1 MKDSSKEKRVRKWA
15 FRLGALVLGAL
26 VLVAVAGWIGWDAIR
41 PLVMADAVTVY
52 SAYTVEEGAIET
64 DMSFSATINVR
75 SRQSAYASADATVQ
89 TIFVED
95 GQQVEK
101 DDKLIQMSDG
111 EIVRAEI
118 QGTVNE
124 ISVRQGDTVLEG
136 DALIDIC
143 DLQDLEVTITV
154 DEYDIEK
161 ISVGQ
166 TCTVTVLPLETS
178 FEAQISSINRVSESL
193 GSVAYYTVLANFTA
207 PEQVLPGMQ
216 ATVSMD
222 SNRVED
228 AAVLDM
234 NALAFDEENK
244 PYVLSLQ
251 ADGTYEPVY
260 VEVGINDGMKAE
272 IVSGLEIG
280 DTVYAVSGT
289 ETPEAGFSIQKIY
302 NWIVGENVVIR
313 ESGRQGQQGAM
324 DETGGEIPAGM
335 EQMTP
340 PDGEMPAGA
349 GQAASPGN
357 EAAAESEQPEAADS
371 KTAAGDEQTALPDN
385 EAAAESEQTEA
396 ADSNTAAGDE
406 QMALPDNE
414 TAAGAGQTPPSDGQE
429 RQSPGLQSQGEAM
442 NEEDQTLV
450 QGGEDNE

>member
-1 MKDSSKEKRVRKWA
+1 MKDSSKGKQVRKWA
-15 FRLGALVLGAL
+15 FRLGALVL
-26 VLVAVAGWIGWDAIR
+26 VAVVGWIGWDAIR

-143 DLQDLEVTITV
+143 DLQDLEVAITV

-178 FEAQISSINRVSESL
+178 FETQISSINRVSESP

-222 SNRVED
+222 SNQVED

-244 PYVLSLQ
+244 PYVLSLK

-260 VEVGINDGMKAE
+260 VEVGLNDGMKAE

-280 DTVYAVSGT
+280 DTVYVVSGT

-313 ESGRQGQQGAM
+313 ESGRQGQRGAM
-324 DETGGEIPAGM
+324 AETGGEAPAGM

-349 GQAASPGN
+349 EQAASPGN
-357 EAAAESEQPEAADS
+357 EAAG
-371 KTAAGDEQTALPDN
+371 TEQTVSPDN
-385 EAAAESEQTEA
+385 EAAGT
-396 ADSNTAAGDE
+396 E
-406 QMALPDNE
+406 QM
-414 TAAGAGQTPPSDGQE
+414 TPPNGQE
-429 RQSPGLQSQGEAM
+429 RQSPGRQSQGEAM

-450 QGGEDNE
+450 QGGEGNE

>member
-1 MKDSSKEKRVRKWA
+1 MKDSSKGKQVRKWA
-15 FRLGALVLGAL
+15 FRLGALVLA
-26 VLVAVAGWIGWDAIR
+26 AVVGWIGWDAIR

-143 DLQDLEVTITV
+143 DLQDLEVAITV

-178 FEAQISSINRVSESL
+178 FETQISSINRVSESP

-222 SNRVED
+222 SNQVED

-244 PYVLSLQ
+244 PYVLSLK

-260 VEVGINDGMKAE
+260 VEVGLNDGMKAE

-313 ESGRQGQQGAM
+313 ESGRQGQRGAM
-324 DETGGEIPAGM
+324 AETGGEAPAGM

-349 GQAASPGN
+349 EQAAS
-357 EAAAESEQPEAADS
+357 
-371 KTAAGDEQTALPDN
+371 PDN
-385 EAAAESEQTEA
+385 EAAGTEQTV
-396 ADSNTAAGDE
+396 S
-406 QMALPDNE
+406 PDNE
-414 TAAGAGQTPPSDGQE
+414 AAGTEQMTPPNGQE
-429 RQSPGLQSQGEAM
+429 RQSPGRQSQGEAM

-450 QGGEDNE
+450 QGGEGNE

>member
-15 FRLGALVLGAL
+15 FRLGAL

-75 SRQSAYASADATVQ
+75 NRQSAYASADATVQ

-143 DLQDLEVTITV
+143 DLQDLEVAITV

-178 FEAQISSINRVSESL
+178 FETQISSINRVSESP

-313 ESGRQGQQGAM
+313 DSGRQGQQGAM

-340 PDGEMPAGA
+340 PDGEMPARA
-349 GQAASPGN
+349 GQTASPGN
-357 EAAAESEQPEAADS
+357 AAAAESEQTEAADS
-371 KTAAGDEQTALPDN
+371 NTAAGDEQTALPDN
-385 EAAAESEQTEA
+385 EAAAEAEQKEEE
-396 ADSNTAAGDE
+396 DSNTAAGDE

>member
-1 MKDSSKEKRVRKWA
+1 MKDSSKGKQVRKWA
-15 FRLGALVLGAL
+15 FRLGALVL
-26 VLVAVAGWIGWDAIR
+26 VAVVGWIGWDAIR

-143 DLQDLEVTITV
+143 DLQDLEVAITV

-178 FEAQISSINRVSESL
+178 FETQISSINRVSESP

-222 SNRVED
+222 SNQVED

-260 VEVGINDGMKAE
+260 VEVGLNDGMKAE

-313 ESGRQGQQGAM
+313 ESGRQGQRGAM
-324 DETGGEIPAGM
+324 DETGGEAPAGM

-349 GQAASPGN
+349 EQAAS
-357 EAAAESEQPEAADS
+357 
-371 KTAAGDEQTALPDN
+371 PDN
-385 EAAAESEQTEA
+385 EAAGTEQTV
-396 ADSNTAAGDE
+396 S
-406 QMALPDNE
+406 PDNE
-414 TAAGAGQTPPSDGQE
+414 AAGTEQMTPPNGQE
-429 RQSPGLQSQGEAM
+429 RQSPGRQSQGEAM

-450 QGGEDNE
+450 QGGEGNE

>member
-1 MKDSSKEKRVRKWA
+1 MKDSSKEKWVRKWA
-15 FRLGALVLGAL
+15 FRLGALVL
-26 VLVAVAGWIGWDAIR
+26 VAVVGWIGWDAIR

-324 DETGGEIPAGM
+324 DETGGEAPAGM

-349 GQAASPGN
+349 GQAASSGN
-357 EAAAESEQPEAADS
+357 EAAAESEQTETADS

-385 EAAAESEQTEA
+385 E
-396 ADSNTAAGDE
+396 
-406 QMALPDNE
+406 
-414 TAAGAGQTPPSDGQE
+414 TAAGAGQTPPSDSQG

-442 NEEDQTLV
+442 NEEDQTSV

>member
-228 AAVLDM
+228 AVVLDM

-260 VEVGINDGMKAE
+260 VEVGLNDGMKAE

-340 PDGEMPAGA
+340 PDGEMPARA
-349 GQAASPGN
+349 GQTASPG
-357 EAAAESEQPEAADS
+357 
-371 KTAAGDEQTALPDN
+371 N

-396 ADSNTAAGDE
+396 ADSKTAAGDE

-414 TAAGAGQTPPSDGQE
+414 TAAGAGQTPPSDGQG

>member
-15 FRLGALVLGAL
+15 FRLGAL

-143 DLQDLEVTITV
+143 DLQDLEVAITV

-178 FEAQISSINRVSESL
+178 FETQISSINRVSESP

-228 AAVLDM
+228 AVVLDM

-340 PDGEMPAGA
+340 PDGEMPARA
-349 GQAASPGN
+349 GQTASPGN
-357 EAAAESEQPEAADS
+357 AAAAESEQTEAADS
-371 KTAAGDEQTALPDN
+371 NTAAGDEQTASPGN

-396 ADSNTAAGDE
+396 ADSKTAAGDE

-414 TAAGAGQTPPSDGQE
+414 TAAGAGQTPPSDGQG

>member
-1 MKDSSKEKRVRKWA
+1 
-15 FRLGALVLGAL
+15 
-26 VLVAVAGWIGWDAIR
+26 
-41 PLVMADAVTVY
+41 
-52 SAYTVEEGAIET
+52 
-64 DMSFSATINVR
+64 
-75 SRQSAYASADATVQ
+75 
-89 TIFVED
+89 
-95 GQQVEK
+95 
-101 DDKLIQMSDG
+101 
-111 EIVRAEI
+111 
-118 QGTVNE
+118 
-124 ISVRQGDTVLEG
+124 
-136 DALIDIC
+136 
-143 DLQDLEVTITV
+143 
-154 DEYDIEK
+154 
-161 ISVGQ
+161 
-166 TCTVTVLPLETS
+166 
-178 FEAQISSINRVSESL
+178 
-193 GSVAYYTVLANFTA
+193 
-207 PEQVLPGMQ
+207 
-216 ATVSMD
+216 MD
-222 SNRVED
+222 SNCPLQGTLITWVS
-228 AAVLDM
+228 
-234 NALAFDEENK
+234 LAFDEENK

-260 VEVGINDGMKAE
+260 VEVGLNDGMKAE

-340 PDGEMPAGA
+340 PDGEMPAGMEQMTPPDGEMPARA
-349 GQAASPGN
+349 GQTASPG
-357 EAAAESEQPEAADS
+357 
-371 KTAAGDEQTALPDN
+371 N

-396 ADSNTAAGDE
+396 ADSKTAAGDE

-414 TAAGAGQTPPSDGQE
+414 TAAGAGQTPPSDGQG

>member
-15 FRLGALVLGAL
+15 FRLGAL

-143 DLQDLEVTITV
+143 DLQDLEVAITV

-178 FEAQISSINRVSESL
+178 FETQISSINRVSESP

-222 SNRVED
+222 SNQVED

-244 PYVLSLQ
+244 PYVLSLK

-313 ESGRQGQQGAM
+313 ESGRQGQRGAM
-324 DETGGEIPAGM
+324 DETGGEAPAGM

-340 PDGEMPAGA
+340 PDGEMPARA
-349 GQAASPGN
+349 GQTASPGN
-357 EAAAESEQPEAADS
+357 EAAAESEQTEAADS

>member
-1 MKDSSKEKRVRKWA
+1 MKDSSKGKQVRKWA
-15 FRLGALVLGAL
+15 FRLGALVL
-26 VLVAVAGWIGWDAIR
+26 VAVVGWIGWDAIR

-143 DLQDLEVTITV
+143 DLQDLEVAITV

-178 FEAQISSINRVSESL
+178 FETQISSINRVSESP

-222 SNRVED
+222 SNQVED

-244 PYVLSLQ
+244 PYVLSLK

-260 VEVGINDGMKAE
+260 VEVGLNDGMKAE

-280 DTVYAVSGT
+280 DTVYVVSGT

-313 ESGRQGQQGAM
+313 ESGRQGQRGAM
-324 DETGGEIPAGM
+324 AETGGEAPAGM

-349 GQAASPGN
+349 EQAAS
-357 EAAAESEQPEAADS
+357 
-371 KTAAGDEQTALPDN
+371 PDN
-385 EAAAESEQTEA
+385 EAAGTEQTV
-396 ADSNTAAGDE
+396 S
-406 QMALPDNE
+406 PDNE
-414 TAAGAGQTPPSDGQE
+414 AAGTEQMTPPNGQG
-429 RQSPGLQSQGEAM
+429 RQSPGRQSQGEAM

-450 QGGEDNE
+450 QGGEGNE

>member
-251 ADGTYEPVY
+251 ADGIYEPVY

-313 ESGRQGQQGAM
+313 DSGRQGQQGAM

-349 GQAASPGN
+349 GQAASSG
-357 EAAAESEQPEAADS
+357 
-371 KTAAGDEQTALPDN
+371 N

-396 ADSNTAAGDE
+396 ADSKTAAGDE

-414 TAAGAGQTPPSDGQE
+414 TAAGAGQTPPSDGQG